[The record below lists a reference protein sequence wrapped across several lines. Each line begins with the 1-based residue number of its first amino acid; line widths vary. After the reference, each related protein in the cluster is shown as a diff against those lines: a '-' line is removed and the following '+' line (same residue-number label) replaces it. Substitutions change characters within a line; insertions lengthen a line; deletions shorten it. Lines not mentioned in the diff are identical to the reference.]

1 MSDAKPAADAAKPD
15 KAEAK
20 AAKKNKAKK
29 AAAPGAKKIAHQ
41 KHERF
46 RGKKYREAIKK
57 IDRKKLYT
65 VADATKLLTETSV
78 TKFDSSA
85 EVHIKLGID
94 PKQGDQL
101 IRGTMSLPH
110 GTGKKVRVIAFVEAD
125 KVKSCKAAGA
135 VDAGSD
141 ELIERIGKGWLE
153 FDVAVASPEQ
163 MKKMGKVAK
172 ILGQKGLMPNPKAG
186 TVTPTPE
193 KTIEEIQKGRIEY
206 KPDKEGNL
214 HNVFGKVSFGA
225 DKLGENLKRY
235 LRTIAEAKPSAVKG
249 VFITTVTVASTMGPG
264 VKVMPGEASK

>member
-1 MSDAKPAADAAKPD
+1 MSDAKAAAEPAKP
-15 KAEAK
+15 
-20 AAKKNKAKK
+20 AKKEKTKK
-29 AAAPGAKKIAHQ
+29 AATPGKKILQQ

-57 IDRKKLYT
+57 VDRKKLYT
-65 VADATKLLTETSV
+65 VAEATKLLTETSV

-135 VDAGSD
+135 VEAGSED
-141 ELIERIGKGWLE
+141 LIEKIVKGWLE

-235 LRTIAEAKPSAVKG
+235 LRTISEAKPSAVKG
-249 VFITTVTVASTMGPG
+249 VFIETVTIASTMGPG
-264 VKVMPGEASK
+264 IKIAPAEAH

>member
-1 MSDAKPAADAAKPD
+1 MSDAKPAAEAAKPV
-15 KAEAK
+15 EA
-20 AAKKNKAKK
+20 ATPVAKKTKAKK
-29 AAAPGAKKIAHQ
+29 PGKKVVQQ

-57 IDRKKLYT
+57 VDRKKLYS

-85 EVHIKLGID
+85 EVHVKLGID

-125 KVKSCKAAGA
+125 KVKTCKAAGA
-135 VDAGSD
+135 VEAGSED
-141 ELIERIGKGWLE
+141 LIEKIVKGWLE

-186 TVTPTPE
+186 TVTSAPE

-235 LRTIAEAKPSAVKG
+235 LRTIAEAKPAAVKG

-264 VKVMPGEASK
+264 VKVMPGEATKNN